1 MPRPPRLL
9 LSKSYYH
16 IMTRG
21 NNKNIVFR
29 KEADFQYYLYLIS
42 RYKPEHLFDLYHYC
56 LMPNHVHL
64 LIRTKNALSFSIFMK
79 KINLAYVHYYKNH
92 YGWIGHFWQGRYK
105 SQPVGKDEYFIQC
118 GKYIELN
125 AVRAELAEKPED
137 YKFSSYCY
145 YAYGE
150 SNKLI
155 TKDMFYD
162 ELGKNDTERQLTYR
176 DLIVSE
182 FIPKK
187 KVEKIW
193 ADKSQT
199 HNEKQKIKYN
209 LKNR

>member
-9 LSKSYYH
+9 LSHSYYH

-21 NNKNIVFR
+21 NNKNIVF
-29 KEADFQYYLYLIS
+29 KKPNDYYYYLD
-42 RYKPEHLFDLYHYC
+42 RFADYKKELPFDLFHYS

-64 LIRTKNALSFSIFMK
+64 LIKTKNALAFAIFMK
-79 KINLAYVHYYKNH
+79 KINLSYFHYYKNH
-92 YGWIGHFWQGRYK
+92 YNWAGHFWQGRYK

-125 AVRAELAEKPED
+125 ALRGGLIKNPED
-137 YKFSSYCY
+137 YKFSSYRY

-150 SNKLI
+150 RNNLI
-155 TKDMFYD
+155 TEDMFYN
-162 ELGKNDTERQLTYR
+162 ELDDNKTQRQQAYR

-182 FIPKK
+182 FIP
-187 KVEKIW
+187 EKRKSMVW
-193 ADKSQT
+193 ADSKQS

-209 LKNR
+209 LKK